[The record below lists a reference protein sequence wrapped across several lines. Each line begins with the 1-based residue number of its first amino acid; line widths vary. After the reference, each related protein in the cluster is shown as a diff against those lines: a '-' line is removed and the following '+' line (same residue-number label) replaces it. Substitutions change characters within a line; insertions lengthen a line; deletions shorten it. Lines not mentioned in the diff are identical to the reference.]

1 RGGKSLSTL
10 TIISVVVGAA
20 GLVVGIVQLVLMIIQ
35 SHKGKK
41 NTLCPVSQQR
51 LMQESVSML
60 ILT

>member
-1 RGGKSLSTL
+1 MSTL

-20 GLVVGIVQLVLMIIQ
+20 GLVVGIVQLVLMIQ

-41 NTLCPVSQQR
+41 NILCPVSQQR